1 MSFRSFCRLSKQGRW
16 SKGPFALN
24 EGRYNFVLLGQTSY
38 LFSIAC
44 CVLCTLVLY
53 ALYLI
58 LCLCPVIS
66 HTVPPPPPSKSLD
79 YSIRLRMCVSVS
91 WNTPSATNSSTYPR
105 VCRHLLSQCNKLRTA
120 LFLFSCFAYN
130 IWAGSVFCVLN
141 VLVMHF
147 TRRNKSCY
155 VWTTVT

>member
-66 HTVPPPPPSKSLD
+66 HTVPHPPSIYLD
-79 YSIRLRMCVSVS
+79 YSIRLRI
-91 WNTPSATNSSTYPR
+91 N
-105 VCRHLLSQCNKLRTA
+105 VCIGVIKYYCITAASIIMALLLSPCRTA
-120 LFLFSCFAYN
+120 PS
-130 IWAGSVFCVLN
+130 GVQGV
-141 VLVMHF
+141 
-147 TRRNKSCY
+147 RGKSDQTCTY
-155 VWTTVT
+155 ISIPLLA